1 MAGAQAGGL
10 VGGPSASELR
20 RFLAERLPEAMIP
33 SAFVPLAA
41 LPLNRNGKVDRKAL
55 PAPDAGRLRLD
66 SAYAPPRT
74 PDEKTLA
81 AIWQDVLG
89 HERIGVDDNF
99 FELGGSSL
107 LLVEIEARLREAFH
121 REIPI
126 VEMFR
131 HPTIRSLAEAM
142 EAGGRQPATAAVAA
156 EARPARGPG
165 RGGGGRGGDPRPPAT
180 GGRGAAAAAR
190 EPAKEPRTV
199 RSGEGSTR

>member
-1 MAGAQAGGL
+1 
-10 VGGPSASELR
+10 
-20 RFLAERLPEAMIP
+20 MIP

-55 PAPDAGRLRLD
+55 PAPDAGRLRLE

-121 REIPI
+121 RDIPI

-142 EAGGRQPATAAVAA
+142 EAGGRQPAAAA
-156 EARPARGPG
+156 EARPALARVPVAVAGGTLDRQRQAVEELRRRRASQQRSRG
-165 RGGGGRGGDPRPPAT
+165 R
-180 GGRGAAAAAR
+180 
-190 EPAKEPRTV
+190 
-199 RSGEGSTR
+199 